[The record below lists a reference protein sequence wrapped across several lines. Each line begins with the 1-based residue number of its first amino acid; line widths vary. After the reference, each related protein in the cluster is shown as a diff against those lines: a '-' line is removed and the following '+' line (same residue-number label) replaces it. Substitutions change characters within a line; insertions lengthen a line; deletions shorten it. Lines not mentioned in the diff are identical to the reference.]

1 VLSGT
6 VGFITDGGEEK
17 ILNQHDVIVCRGA
30 ILASIHPFVVRATA
44 DNDIVLIQNLFF
56 TSVCNESDLSQKMGR
71 DWRRH
76 LQATFM
82 IPRKRKT
89 RLSETDLG

>member
-1 VLSGT
+1 
-6 VGFITDGGEEK
+6 
-17 ILNQHDVIVCRGA
+17 
-30 ILASIHPFVVRATA
+30 
-44 DNDIVLIQNLFF
+44 
-56 TSVCNESDLSQKMGR
+56 MGR

-89 RLSETDLG
+89 NLFARYNHHKNPSNILASIHPFVVRATADNDIVSIGH